1 MKAIVLAGGKGTR
14 LWPLTAGY
22 SKQLLPVYDKPMIH
36 YSLATAMHA
45 GIREILIV
53 TSAEF
58 LSMYKNQL
66 GDGKNLGIE
75 ISYAAQAAPNGIAEG
90 LLIGEEFLDGSK
102 VLYIL
107 GDNIFHGASLGGA
120 LRDYT
125 DVTGAQIFG
134 YKVSNARSYGVVEV
148 SENGQ
153 TLSIEEKPVNP
164 RSNLAIPGLYF
175 FDESAVDLAKKI
187 EPSNRGELEIT
198 DLLLQY
204 MKVGKLQTRVLPRG
218 TVWLDAGT
226 PLDLQRASSY
236 VQIVEERQGLKI
248 GCLEEI
254 SYLNGWLDDNQI
266 LAILTNM
273 PECDYKQYLKRIFN

>member
-53 TSAEF
+53 ASAEF
-58 LSMYKNQL
+58 LSMYKAQL

-75 ISYAAQAAPNGIAEG
+75 INYAPQSAPNGIAEG
-90 LLIGEEFLDGSK
+90 LLIGEKFLNGSK

-125 DVTGAQIFG
+125 NVTGAQIFG
-134 YKVSNARSYGVVEV
+134 YKVNDVTSYGVVEV

-153 TLSIEEKPVNP
+153 TISIEEKPVTP

-175 FDESAVDLAKKI
+175 FDDLAVDFTKKI
-187 EPSNRGELEIT
+187 KPSERGELEIT
-198 DLLLQY
+198 DVLLEY

-226 PLDLQRASSY
+226 PLDLQRASNY
-236 VQIVEERQGLKI
+236 VQIVEERQGMKI

-254 SYLNGWLDDNQI
+254 SYSNGWIDETQMTKI
-266 LAILTNM
+266 LANM
-273 PECDYKQYLKRIFN
+273 PECDYKQYLTRICK

>member
-58 LSMYKNQL
+58 LSLYKTQL

-75 ISYAAQAAPNGIAEG
+75 ISYTPQAAPNGIAEG
-90 LLIGEEFLDGSK
+90 LLIGEKFLNGSK

-125 DVTGAQIFG
+125 NVTGAQIFG
-134 YKVSNARSYGVVEV
+134 YKVSNATSYGVVEV

-153 TLSIEEKPVNP
+153 TVSIEEKPLKP

-175 FDESAVDLAKKI
+175 FDELAVDLAKKI
-187 EPSNRGELEIT
+187 EPSERGELEIT
-198 DLLLQY
+198 DLLLEY
-204 MKVGKLQTRVLPRG
+204 MKLGKLQTRVLPRG

-226 PLDLQRASSY
+226 PLDLQRASNY
-236 VQIVEERQGLKI
+236 VQIVEERQGMKI

-254 SYLNGWLDDNQI
+254 SYLNGWMDDNQMQKI
-266 LAILTNM
+266 LANI
-273 PECDYKQYLKRIFN
+273 PECDYKEYLKRIRN

>member
-45 GIREILIV
+45 GIREILVV
-53 TSAEF
+53 TSSEF
-58 LSMYKNQL
+58 LSVYRNQL
-66 GDGKNLGIE
+66 GDGKDLGIE
-75 ISYAAQAAPNGIAEG
+75 ISYASQNAPNGIAEG
-90 LLIGEEFLDGSK
+90 LLIGEKFLNGSK

-125 DVTGAQIFG
+125 NVTGAQIFG
-134 YKVSNARSYGVVEV
+134 YKVSNPTSYGVVEV
-148 SENGQ
+148 SGNGQ
-153 TLSIEEKPVNP
+153 TISIEEKPLNP
-164 RSNLAIPGLYF
+164 RSDLAIPGLYF
-175 FDESAVDLAKKI
+175 FDEQAVGLAKKI
-187 EPSNRGELEIT
+187 QPSERGELEIT
-198 DLLLQY
+198 DVLLEYL
-204 MKVGKLQTRVLPRG
+204 KVGKLQTKVLPRG

-226 PLDLQRASSY
+226 PLDLQRASNY
-236 VQIVEERQGLKI
+236 VQIVEERQGMKI

-254 SYLNGWLDDNQI
+254 SYLNGWMNAHQMLKV
-266 LAILTNM
+266 LAKM
-273 PECDYKQYLKRIFN
+273 PECDYKQYLKRICS

>member
-36 YSLATAMHA
+36 YSLATALHA

-58 LSMYKNQL
+58 LSNYRSML

-75 ISYAAQAAPNGIAEG
+75 ISYAPQTSPNGIAEG
-90 LLIGEEFLDGSK
+90 LLIGEKFLDGSK

-125 DVTGAQIFG
+125 NVVGAQIFG
-134 YKVSNARSYGVVEV
+134 YKVSNPTSYGVVEV

-153 TLSIEEKPVNP
+153 TVSIEEKPEKP
-164 RSNLAIPGLYF
+164 RSYLAIPGLYF
-175 FDESAVDLAKKI
+175 FDELAVELARKI
-187 EPSNRGELEIT
+187 KPSERGELEIT

-204 MKVGKLQTRVLPRG
+204 MKVGKLQTKVLPRG

-226 PLDLQRASSY
+226 PLDLQRASNY
-236 VQIVEERQGLKI
+236 VQIVEERQGMKI
-248 GCLEEI
+248 SCLEEI
-254 SYLNGWLDDNQI
+254 SYMNGWIDRKQISKI
-266 LAILTNM
+266 LASM
-273 PECDYKQYLKRIFN
+273 PDCDYRNYLLRVCI

>member
-58 LSMYKNQL
+58 LSIYSSML

-75 ISYAAQAAPNGIAEG
+75 ISYAAQASPNGIAEG
-90 LLIGEEFLDGSK
+90 LLIGEKFLDGSK

-125 DVTGAQIFG
+125 NVVGAQIFG
-134 YKVSNARSYGVVEV
+134 YKVSNATSYGVVEV
-148 SENGQ
+148 SGNGQ
-153 TLSIEEKPVNP
+153 TIGIEEKPANP
-164 RSNLAIPGLYF
+164 RSDHRLGSGVALQSCAARRPG
-175 FDESAVDLAKKI
+175 VDRA
-187 EPSNRGELEIT
+187 RGL
-198 DLLLQY
+198 
-204 MKVGKLQTRVLPRG
+204 
-218 TVWLDAGT
+218 
-226 PLDLQRASSY
+226 
-236 VQIVEERQGLKI
+236 
-248 GCLEEI
+248 
-254 SYLNGWLDDNQI
+254 
-266 LAILTNM
+266 
-273 PECDYKQYLKRIFN
+273 

>member
-22 SKQLLPVYDKPMIH
+22 SKQLLPIYDKPMIH

-58 LSMYKNQL
+58 FSMYKAQL

-75 ISYAAQAAPNGIAEG
+75 ISYAPQSAPNGIAEG
-90 LLIGEEFLDGSK
+90 ILIGEKFLNGSK

-125 DVTGAQIFG
+125 NVTGAQIFG
-134 YKVSNARSYGVVEV
+134 YKVSNATSYGVVEV

-153 TLSIEEKPVNP
+153 TMSIEEKPIKP

-175 FDESAVDLAKKI
+175 FDELAIDFAKKI
-187 EPSNRGELEIT
+187 KPSERGELEIT
-198 DLLLQY
+198 DVLLEY

-226 PLDLQRASSY
+226 PLDLQRASNY
-236 VQIVEERQGLKI
+236 VQIIEERQGMKI

-254 SYLNGWLDDNQI
+254 SYSNGWLNETQMMKI
-266 LAILTNM
+266 LVNM
-273 PECDYKQYLKRIFN
+273 PECDYKQYLTRICK